1 MSIKIYTSSS
11 VETLAKEFGNLY
23 IKQKNI
29 FNPMLVVVGANTT
42 KDWLKETIAKDK
54 GIVANISFSNPN
66 DCIVVLTK
74 ILGITKSTNDL
85 LHPVQINWLLFSEL
99 GSEKFKSNFPEIAK
113 YYYDNELK
121 RFALAEKVTLLF
133 DKYQSLKPSLISN
146 WNNLN
151 FEPSNPDEI
160 WQCFLWRA
168 IIIKTESGF
177 SGRSKSIQSILQIF
191 RNKDQKINDLITKL
205 PSITFFGQIEYSEE
219 LILLLEALSNHV
231 KVNVFRIEYAFDE
244 NENNQN
250 RLVNNFGVFMKNQKE
265 LFANTKKEI
274 IPLGTHD
281 DSKSSLLGTLKSNI
295 LKNNGIE
302 KQSIDDSITINNC
315 FSINREVEV
324 LYNYLLKQFE
334 EDASLGARDICVMI
348 PNLSDYS
355 SAIHTFFN
363 SSKYEIKYTLYESN
377 TNLEESPYAALLAL
391 LDLDLDNL
399 TSEEVLKLLDYTF
412 LRTKFEF
419 SEDLSTVRRAV
430 GLANIKH
437 GIDGN
442 PNLETN
448 LVSWRYGLKRLMY
461 GICIKEEGT
470 LIQDGNTDFY
480 TVNQFEGVNANE
492 IIRLYYFVEQVIKF
506 IEDRSISKTIKEWVE
521 FITQTTEHFLNTA
534 EFDLTF
540 FFMNLGKIDELS
552 SYLEDEVIPF
562 SVMQHFLKSILNE
575 MENGSKTGT
584 SGVRFTSLQPM
595 MTAPAKIIAFLGM
608 NNADFPRKQTNLSF
622 DLASEVRSQADLE
635 KQLFLNS
642 LLAADEKIY
651 ISYIGQSVKDNSSI
665 PPSTVVDELMS
676 AINPLLIET
685 CKIDDFVTKHPLHGF
700 SSLYN
705 SNEHPNLIRY
715 FSEDDPVNIQKVAA
729 NNESVDFSNEIQ
741 INDLYR
747 FLADPI
753 KWYYNKILGIYYNEE
768 DATLAETELFS
779 LNHLEKWIIKDEV
792 LNLPDF
798 DENNLEAYR
807 LEKVKKGSLPLSKT
821 GKLVLQQTHK
831 ELEELKVL
839 FGDITKGISRI
850 VELEKLKFGKY
861 QLIGNVDSVY
871 GNTLAFGTV
880 SKDKYKYRLLAFI
893 QYLALVANSKEA
905 IQLCYLH
912 IESNSVKAVSGILKE
927 DAIAIL
933 ENWCRYFEIGQ
944 KKILPFSIDFS
955 YFDKKTKKDNYY
967 IFFQSLIDKQKAA
980 INITEEFN
988 SKLDV
993 IRNPSSRECY
1003 LSDYQKKEIDNNLF
1017 DDDNIVS
1024 EFLEIYEDI
1033 IVKLN
1038 SYFN

>member
-23 IKQKNI
+23 INQENI
-29 FNPMLVVVGANTT
+29 FNPMLVIVGANAT

-66 DCIVVLTK
+66 DCIVVLSK

-85 LHPVQINWLLFSEL
+85 LQPVQINWLLFSEL
-99 GSEKFKSNFPEIAK
+99 GSKKFKANFPEIAK
-113 YYYDNELK
+113 YYHDNELK
-121 RFALAEKVTLLF
+121 RFALAEKVTSLF
-133 DKYQSLKPSLISN
+133 NKYQNLKPSLISN
-146 WNNLN
+146 WNNLD

-168 IIIKTESGF
+168 IIKKTESGF
-177 SGRSKSIQSILQIF
+177 SERSKSIENILQIL
-191 RNKDQKINDLITKL
+191 RNKDQKINDLISKL

-219 LILLLEALSNHV
+219 LILLLEALSNHI
-231 KVNVFRIEYAFDE
+231 KVTIFRIEYEFDE
-244 NENNQN
+244 NESNQN
-250 RLVNNFGVFMKNQKE
+250 RLVNNFGIFMKNQKE
-265 LFANTKKEI
+265 LFVNTKNETI
-274 IPLGTHD
+274 LLENHNTT
-281 DSKSSLLGTLKSNI
+281 KSSLLGTLKNHM
-295 LKNNGIE
+295 LHNNGID
-302 KQSIDDSITINNC
+302 KQSIDDSITVNSC

-355 SAIHTFFN
+355 SAIHAFFN
-363 SSKYEIKYTLYESN
+363 SSKYEVKYTLYESN

-399 TSEEVLKLLDYTF
+399 TSEEVLKLLEYTY

-461 GICIKEEGT
+461 GICIKEEAT
-470 LIQDGNTDFY
+470 LIQDGSTDFY
-480 TVNQFEGVNANE
+480 TVNQFEGAGANE

-506 IEDRSISKTIKEWVE
+506 IENRSISKTIREWVE
-521 FITQTTEHFLNTA
+521 FITQTTEDFLNTA

-562 SVMQHFLKSILNE
+562 SVVQHFLKSILNE

-642 LLAADEKIY
+642 LLAAQEKIY

-665 PPSTVVDELMS
+665 PPSTVVDELK
-676 AINPLLIET
+676 AAVKPLLNEN
-685 CKIDDFVTKHPLHGF
+685 CKIDDLVTKHPLHGF
-700 SSLYN
+700 STLYN
-705 SNEHPNLIRY
+705 NKPNMTRY
-715 FSEDDPVNIQKVAA
+715 FSQDNPINISKDDT
-729 NNESVDFSNEIQ
+729 NNNLEPFSNKMDV
-741 INDLYR
+741 NDLYR
-747 FLADPI
+747 FFTDPI
-753 KWYYNKILGIYYNEE
+753 KWYYNKTLGIYYNEE

-779 LNHLEKWIIKDEV
+779 LNTLESWLIKDEV
-792 LNLPDF
+792 FNIPSF
-798 DENNLEAYR
+798 DESNLETYR
-807 LEKVKKGSLPLSKT
+807 SEKVKKGNLPLMQT
-821 GKLVLQQTHK
+821 GALVLQKSFSEIEQLK
-831 ELEELKVL
+831 QLFEEIKV
-839 FGDITKGISRI
+839 GNHNPTKLID
-850 VELEKLKFGKY
+850 LTLGKY
-861 QLIGNVDSVY
+861 NLNGQITHIY
-871 GNTLAFGTV
+871 GNRLVFGTV
-880 SKDKYKYRLLAFI
+880 SKDKYKYRLQAIL
-893 QYLALVANSKEA
+893 QYLFTVASGNDALE
-905 IQLCYLH
+905 LYYLH
-912 IESNSVKAVSGILKE
+912 IESSSATVVSGISKE
-927 DAIAIL
+927 KAKNIL
-933 ENWCRYFEIGQ
+933 EKWCGYFEMGQ
-944 KKILPFSIDFS
+944 KNILPFSLDFCRL
-955 YFDKKTKKDNYY
+955 DKKTHSFFLDLIEKENANESTIIQFNKK
-967 IFFQSLIDKQKAA
+967 LK
-980 INITEEFN
+980 E
-988 SKLDV
+988 L
-993 IRNPSSRECY
+993 RNPSYGECY
-1003 LSDYQKKEIDNNLF
+1003 LSDYQKKEIDNNFFDNEANVSLF
-1017 DDDNIVS
+1017 
-1024 EFLEIYEDI
+1024 LKIYEDI
-1033 IVKLN
+1033 IAEMNTL
-1038 SYFN
+1038 FNE

>member
-23 IKQKNI
+23 IKQENI

-66 DCIVVLTK
+66 DLIVTLSK
-74 ILGITKSTNDL
+74 ILGITKSTSDL
-85 LHPVQINWLLFSEL
+85 LNPVQINWLLFSEL
-99 GSEKFKSNFPEIAK
+99 GSYKFKANFPEIAK
-113 YYYDNELK
+113 YYHDNELK
-121 RFALAEKVTLLF
+121 RFALAEKVTSLF
-133 DKYQSLKPSLISN
+133 DKYQNLKPSLISN
-146 WNNLN
+146 WNNLD
-151 FEPSNPDEI
+151 FEPNNPDEI

-168 IIIKTESGF
+168 IIKKTESGF
-177 SGRSKSIQSILQIF
+177 SERSKSIENILQILG
-191 RNKDQKINDLITKL
+191 NKNQNINDLISKL

-219 LILLLEALSNHV
+219 LILLLEALSNHI
-231 KVNVFRIEYAFDE
+231 KVTIFRIEYAFDE
-244 NENNQN
+244 NESNQN
-250 RLVNNFGVFMKNQKE
+250 RLVNNFGIFMKNQKE
-265 LFANTKKEI
+265 LFVNTKNETI
-274 IPLGTHD
+274 LLQNYNAT
-281 DSKSSLLGTLKSNI
+281 KSSLLGTLKNHM
-295 LKNNGIE
+295 LQNNGIE

-355 SAIHTFFN
+355 SAIHAFFN

-399 TSEEVLKLLDYTF
+399 TSEEVLKLLEYTY

-430 GLANIKH
+430 SLTNIKH

-461 GICIKEEGT
+461 GICIKEEGI

-480 TVNQFEGVNANE
+480 TVNQFEGADANE

-506 IEDRSISKTIKEWVE
+506 IENRSISKTIREWVE
-521 FITQTTEHFLNTA
+521 FITQTTEDFLNTA

-562 SVMQHFLKSILNE
+562 SVVQHFLKSILNE
-575 MENGSKTGT
+575 MENGSKKGT

-622 DLASEVRSQADLE
+622 DLASDVRSQADLE
-635 KQLFLNS
+635 KQLFLNG
-642 LLAADEKIY
+642 LFVAEEKIY

-665 PPSTVVDELMS
+665 PPSTVVDELRA
-676 AINPLLIET
+676 AIKPLLNEN
-685 CKIDDFVTKHPLHGF
+685 CKIDDLVTKHPLHGF
-700 SSLYN
+700 STLYN
-705 SNEHPNLIRY
+705 NKPNMTRY
-715 FSEDDPVNIQKVAA
+715 FSQDNPINISKDDT
-729 NNESVDFSNEIQ
+729 NNNLEPFSNKMDV
-741 INDLYR
+741 NDLYR
-747 FLADPI
+747 FFTDPI
-753 KWYYNKILGIYYNEE
+753 KWYYNKTLGIYYNEE

-779 LNHLEKWIIKDEV
+779 LNSLESWLIKDEV
-792 LNLPDF
+792 FNIPSF
-798 DENNLEAYR
+798 DESNIETYR
-807 LEKVKKGSLPLSKT
+807 SEKVKKGNLPLMQT
-821 GKLVLQQTHK
+821 GALVLQKSYSEIEQLKH
-831 ELEELKVL
+831 LFEEIKV
-839 FGDITKGISRI
+839 GNHNPTKLIG
-850 VELEKLKFGKY
+850 LTLGKY
-861 QLIGNVDSVY
+861 YLNGQITHIY
-871 GNTLAFGTV
+871 GNRLVFGTV
-880 SKDKYKYRLLAFI
+880 SKDKYKYRLQAIL
-893 QYLALVANSKEA
+893 QYLFIVASGNDA
-905 IQLCYLH
+905 IELYYLH
-912 IESNSVKAVSGILKE
+912 IESSSAIVVSGISKE
-927 DAIAIL
+927 KAKNIL
-933 ENWCRYFEIGQ
+933 EKWCGYFEMGQ
-944 KKILPFSIDFS
+944 KNILPFSLDFCRL
-955 YFDKKTKKDNYY
+955 DKKTHSFFLDLIEKENANESTIIQFNKK
-967 IFFQSLIDKQKAA
+967 LK
-980 INITEEFN
+980 E
-988 SKLDV
+988 L
-993 IRNPSSRECY
+993 RNPSYGECY
-1003 LSDYQKKEIDNNLF
+1003 LSDYQKKEIDNNFFDNEANVSLF
-1017 DDDNIVS
+1017 
-1024 EFLEIYEDI
+1024 LKIYEDI
-1033 IVKLN
+1033 IAEMNML
-1038 SYFN
+1038 FNE

>member
-23 IKQKNI
+23 IKQENI
-29 FNPMLVVVGANTT
+29 FNPMLVIVGANTT

-66 DCIVVLTK
+66 DFIFVLSK

-85 LHPVQINWLLFSEL
+85 LQPVQINWLLFSKL
-99 GSEKFKSNFPEIAK
+99 GSHKFKANFPEIAK
-113 YYYDNELK
+113 YYDDNELK
-121 RFALAEKVTLLF
+121 RFALAEKVTSLF
-133 DKYQSLKPSLISN
+133 DKYQNLKPSLISN
-146 WNNLN
+146 WNNLD

-168 IIIKTESGF
+168 IIKKTESGF
-177 SGRSKSIQSILQIF
+177 YERSKSIENILQIL
-191 RNKDQKINDLITKL
+191 RNKDQKINDLISKL

-219 LILLLEALSNHV
+219 LILLLEALSNHI
-231 KVNVFRIEYAFDE
+231 KVTIFRIEYAFDE
-244 NENNQN
+244 NESNQN
-250 RLVNNFGVFMKNQKE
+250 RLVNNFGIFMKNQKE
-265 LFANTKKEI
+265 LFVNTKNETI
-274 IPLGTHD
+274 LLQNYNAT
-281 DSKSSLLGTLKSNI
+281 KSSLLGTLKNHM
-295 LKNNGIE
+295 LQNNGIE

-355 SAIHTFFN
+355 SAIHAFFN
-363 SSKYEIKYTLYESN
+363 SSKYEVKYTLYESN

-399 TSEEVLKLLDYTF
+399 TSEEVLKLLEYTY

-430 GLANIKH
+430 SLANIKH

-461 GICIKEEGT
+461 GICIKEEAT
-470 LIQDGNTDFY
+470 LIQDGSTDFY
-480 TVNQFEGVNANE
+480 TVNQFEGADANE

-506 IEDRSISKTIKEWVE
+506 IEDRSISKTIKEWVK
-521 FITQTTEHFLNTA
+521 FITQTTEGFLNTA

-562 SVMQHFLKSILNE
+562 SVVQHFLKSILNE

-642 LLAADEKIY
+642 LFVAEEKIC
-651 ISYIGQSVKDNSSI
+651 ISYIGQSVKDNSTI
-665 PPSTVVDELMS
+665 PPSTVVDEFMT
-676 AINPLLIET
+676 AINPLLNEN
-685 CKIDDFVTKHPLHGF
+685 CKIDDLVTKHPLHGF
-700 SSLYN
+700 STLYN
-705 SNEHPNLIRY
+705 NKPNMTRY
-715 FSEDDPVNIQKVAA
+715 FSQDNPINISKDDS
-729 NNESVDFSNEIQ
+729 NNNQEPFLNKIDL
-741 INDLYR
+741 NDLYR
-747 FLADPI
+747 FFSDPI
-753 KWYYNKILGIYYNEE
+753 KWYYNKTLGIYYNEE

-779 LNHLEKWIIKDEV
+779 LNSLESWLIKDEV
-792 LNLPDF
+792 FNIPSF
-798 DENNLEAYR
+798 DESNLETYR
-807 LEKVKKGSLPLSKT
+807 SEKVKKGNLPLMQT
-821 GKLVLQQTHK
+821 GALVLQKSFNEIEQLKQLFEEIK
-831 ELEELKVL
+831 EGKHNPTKLIELTL
-839 FGDITKGISRI
+839 
-850 VELEKLKFGKY
+850 GKY
-861 QLIGNVDSVY
+861 NLNGQITHIY
-871 GNTLAFGTV
+871 GNRLVFGTV
-880 SKDKYKYRLLAFI
+880 SKDKYKYRLQAIL
-893 QYLALVANSKEA
+893 QYLFIVASGNDA
-905 IQLCYLH
+905 IELYYLH
-912 IESNSVKAVSGILKE
+912 IESTSATVVSGISKE
-927 DAIAIL
+927 KAKNIL
-933 ENWCRYFEIGQ
+933 EKWCGYFEMGQ
-944 KKILPFSIDFS
+944 KNILPFSLDFCRL
-955 YFDKKTKKDNYY
+955 DKKTHSFFLDLIEKENANESTIVQFNKK
-967 IFFQSLIDKQKAA
+967 LK
-980 INITEEFN
+980 E
-988 SKLDV
+988 L
-993 IRNPSSRECY
+993 RNPSYGECY
-1003 LSDYQKKEIDNNLF
+1003 LSDYQKKEIDNNFFDNEANVSLF
-1017 DDDNIVS
+1017 
-1024 EFLEIYEDI
+1024 LKIYEDLI
-1033 IVKLN
+1033 AEMNTL
-1038 SYFN
+1038 FNE

>member
-160 WQCFLWRA
+160 WQYFLWRA
-168 IIIKTESGF
+168 IIKKTESGF
-177 SGRSKSIQSILQIF
+177 SDRSKSIESILQIF

-391 LDLDLDNL
+391 LDLDFDNL

-700 SSLYN
+700 STLYN
-705 SNEHPNLIRY
+705 NKPNMIRY
-715 FSEDDPVNIQKVAA
+715 FSQDNPVNISKDDP
-729 NNESVDFSNEIQ
+729 NNNPEPFSNKIDV
-741 INDLYR
+741 NDLCR
-747 FLADPI
+747 FFTDPI
-753 KWYYNKILGIYYNEE
+753 KWYYNKNLGIYYNEE

-779 LNHLEKWIIKDEV
+779 INSLESWLIKDEV
-792 LNLPDF
+792 FNIPSF
-798 DENNLEAYR
+798 DESNLETYR
-807 LEKVKKGSLPLSKT
+807 SEKVKKGNLPLMKT
-821 GKLVLQQTHK
+821 GALVLRKSYSEIEQLKQLFEEIKVGNHNPTK
-831 ELEELKVL
+831 STELTL
-839 FGDITKGISRI
+839 
-850 VELEKLKFGKY
+850 GKY
-861 QLIGNVDSVY
+861 SFNGQITNIYSNRL
-871 GNTLAFGTV
+871 LFGTV
-880 SKDKYKYRLLAFI
+880 SKDKYKYRLQAIL
-893 QYLALVANSKEA
+893 QYLFIVASGNDTIE
-905 IQLCYLH
+905 LHYLH
-912 IESNSVKAVSGILKE
+912 IESSSATIVSGISKE
-927 DAIAIL
+927 KAKNIL
-933 ENWCRYFEIGQ
+933 EKWCGYFEMGQ
-944 KKILPFSIDFS
+944 KKILPFSLDFCRL
-955 YFDKKTKKDNYY
+955 DKKTHLFFLDLIEKENANESTIIQFNKK
-967 IFFQSLIDKQKAA
+967 LK
-980 INITEEFN
+980 E
-988 SKLDV
+988 L
-993 IRNPSSRECY
+993 RNPSHGECY
-1003 LSDYQKKEIDNNLF
+1003 LSDYQKKEIDNNFFDNEVNVSLF
-1017 DDDNIVS
+1017 
-1024 EFLEIYEDI
+1024 LKIYEDLI
-1033 IVKLN
+1033 AEMNTL
-1038 SYFN
+1038 FNE